1 MAHGLSDS
9 DMKKEHFDKQH
20 DLDDKLDQLA
30 QWIKESRHFI
40 VFTGAGVSTSTGIP
54 DFRSGM
60 DTVLPTG
67 PGAWELR
74 DHNAS
79 RSKKAVVLNDM
90 HKAIPSSTHMALVE
104 LQRRGILKCLI
115 SQNCDGLH
123 LRSGINP
130 KYLAELHGN
139 MNLETC
145 STCGAKY
152 LRDYDATIG
161 RLDHYTGR
169 KCDKPECGNH
179 LKDSI
184 INFGENLPSNELDK
198 AFSHAEKADLC
209 LVLGSSLTVTPAATI
224 PQRVAQ
230 RNKKLVIGNLQR
242 TPLYSMA
249 TVNIHA
255 FSDTIMQGIM
265 ERLDIPIP
273 PWIVRRRV
281 RVTREKTSDD
291 ENYEILIEGR
301 DPDNTNIPFSLFKS
315 IEINSGEKTIEQ
327 LNKEPF
333 IFEISKKKNSDSI
346 NIRLHF
352 FGHYNE
358 IPFDLNYTNASNIPK
373 EEEFYLFYNP
383 MIGQWRK
390 TTKSDDFPL

>member
-9 DMKKEHFDKQH
+9 DMKKEHFDAQH
-20 DLDDKLDQLA
+20 DLDDKLDKLA
-30 QWIKESRHFI
+30 QWIKESKHFI
-40 VFTGAGVSTSTGIP
+40 VFTAGVSTSTGIP

-90 HKAIPSSTHMALVE
+90 HKAIPSPSHMALVE
-104 LQRRGILKCLI
+104 LQRRGILKCLV

-123 LRSGINP
+123 LRSGMDP
-130 KYLAELHGN
+130 TCLAELHGN

-145 STCGAKY
+145 SKCGAKY
-152 LRDYDATIG
+152 LRDYDAAIG
-161 RLDHYTGR
+161 LLNHYTGR
-169 KCDKPECGNH
+169 KCDKPECGGH

-184 INFGENLPSNELDK
+184 INFGENLPSDELDK
-198 AFSHAEKADLC
+198 AFKHAQGADLC
-209 LVLGSSLTVTPAATI
+209 LVLGSSLTVTPAADI
-224 PQRVAQ
+224 PRIVAK
-230 RNKKLVIGNLQR
+230 RNKKLVIGNLQK
-242 TPLYSMA
+242 TPLSSMA
-249 TVNIHA
+249 TLNIHA
-255 FSDTIMQGIM
+255 FSDTIMQGLM
-265 ERLDIPIP
+265 ERLSIPIP

-281 RVTREKTSDD
+281 RVTRENTSDD
-291 ENYEILIEGR
+291 RNYEILVEGR
-301 DPDNTNIPFSLFKS
+301 DPDKANIPFSLFKS
-315 IEINSGEKTIEQ
+315 IQINNGEKTIDQ
-327 LNKEPF
+327 MNKEPF
-333 IFEISKKKNSDSI
+333 IFEISKTNSDPI
-346 NIRLHF
+346 NIELHF

-358 IPFDLNYTNASNIPK
+358 IPFDLNYTNVSNIPQ

-390 TTKSDDFPL
+390 TTKKDDFPL